1 MFIGAYAAATSIWGK
16 NEWTM
21 QGFCSKAR
29 EKFMGDVPFAGG
41 PDVGNPTGFQNG
53 GQLQI
58 EGQLI
63 VFVVSSVV
71 LLLVF
76 RKMLRNRFFNNS
88 KESDDELADE
98 YIGKTAVALTDF
110 ANGHGEVEFKGSK
123 WEALSADE
131 IRKGDTVVI
140 SSRESIK
147 LTVEKK

>member
-1 MFIGAYAAATSIWGK
+1 MSVVTIWLLCGVIGLALELILPGLIVLFFGCGALLTGVATWIFPS
-16 NEWTM
+16 
-21 QGFCSKAR
+21 
-29 EKFMGDVPFAGG
+29 
-41 PDVGNPTGFQNG
+41 
-53 GQLQI
+53 LQI

>member
-1 MFIGAYAAATSIWGK
+1 MSVVTIWLLCGVIGLALELILPGLIVLFFGCGALLTGIAAWIFPS
-16 NEWTM
+16 
-21 QGFCSKAR
+21 
-29 EKFMGDVPFAGG
+29 
-41 PDVGNPTGFQNG
+41 
-53 GQLQI
+53 LQI

-88 KESDDELADE
+88 KESGDELADE

>member
-1 MFIGAYAAATSIWGK
+1 MSVVTIWLLCGVIGLALELILPGLIVLFFGCGALLTGVATWIFPS
-16 NEWTM
+16 
-21 QGFCSKAR
+21 
-29 EKFMGDVPFAGG
+29 
-41 PDVGNPTGFQNG
+41 
-53 GQLQI
+53 LQI

-88 KESDDELADE
+88 KESGDELADE

-140 SSRESIK
+140 FSRESIK

>member
-1 MFIGAYAAATSIWGK
+1 MSVVTIWLLCGVIGLALELILPGLIVLFFGCGALLTGIATWIIPSLK
-16 NEWTM
+16 
-21 QGFCSKAR
+21 
-29 EKFMGDVPFAGG
+29 
-41 PDVGNPTGFQNG
+41 
-53 GQLQI
+53 I

-76 RKMLRNRFFNNS
+76 RKMLRNRFFNKS

-98 YIGKTAVALTDF
+98 YIGKTAVALSDF
-110 ANGHGEVEFKGSK
+110 ADGRGEVEFKGSK
-123 WEALSADE
+123 WEALSSDE
-131 IRKGDTVVI
+131 IHQGDTVVI

>member
-1 MFIGAYAAATSIWGK
+1 MNVVTIWLLCGVIGLALELILPGLIVLFFGCGALLTGIATWIFPS
-16 NEWTM
+16 
-21 QGFCSKAR
+21 
-29 EKFMGDVPFAGG
+29 
-41 PDVGNPTGFQNG
+41 
-53 GQLQI
+53 LQI

-88 KESDDELADE
+88 KESGDELADE

>member
-1 MFIGAYAAATSIWGK
+1 MSVVTIWLLCGVIGLALELILPGLIVLFFGCGALITGIATWIFPS
-16 NEWTM
+16 
-21 QGFCSKAR
+21 
-29 EKFMGDVPFAGG
+29 
-41 PDVGNPTGFQNG
+41 
-53 GQLQI
+53 LQI

-88 KESDDELADE
+88 KESGDELADE

-123 WEALSADE
+123 WEALSVNE

>member
-1 MFIGAYAAATSIWGK
+1 MSVVTIWLLCGVIGLALELILPGLIVLFFGCGALLTGIATWIFPS
-16 NEWTM
+16 
-21 QGFCSKAR
+21 
-29 EKFMGDVPFAGG
+29 
-41 PDVGNPTGFQNG
+41 
-53 GQLQI
+53 LQI

-76 RKMLRNRFFNNS
+76 RKMLRNRFFNKS

>member
-1 MFIGAYAAATSIWGK
+1 MSVVTIWLLCGVIGLALELILPGLIVLFFGCGALLTGIAAWIFPS
-16 NEWTM
+16 
-21 QGFCSKAR
+21 
-29 EKFMGDVPFAGG
+29 
-41 PDVGNPTGFQNG
+41 
-53 GQLQI
+53 LQI

-88 KESDDELADE
+88 KESGDELADE

-110 ANGHGEVEFKGSK
+110 ADGRGEVEFKGSK
-123 WEALSADE
+123 WEALSSDE
-131 IRKGDTVVI
+131 IHKGENVVI

>member
-1 MFIGAYAAATSIWGK
+1 MSVVTIWLLCGVIGLALELILPGLIVLFFGCGALLTGIATWIFPS
-16 NEWTM
+16 
-21 QGFCSKAR
+21 
-29 EKFMGDVPFAGG
+29 
-41 PDVGNPTGFQNG
+41 
-53 GQLQI
+53 LQI

>member
-1 MFIGAYAAATSIWGK
+1 MSVVTIWLLCGVIGLALELILPGLIVLFFGCGALLTGIATWIFPS
-16 NEWTM
+16 
-21 QGFCSKAR
+21 
-29 EKFMGDVPFAGG
+29 
-41 PDVGNPTGFQNG
+41 
-53 GQLQI
+53 LQI

-110 ANGHGEVEFKGSK
+110 ANGHGEVEFKGSQ

>member
-1 MFIGAYAAATSIWGK
+1 MSVVTIWLLCGVIGLALELILPGLIVLFFGCGALLTGIATWIFS
-16 NEWTM
+16 
-21 QGFCSKAR
+21 S
-29 EKFMGDVPFAGG
+29 
-41 PDVGNPTGFQNG
+41 
-53 GQLQI
+53 LQI

-131 IRKGDTVVI
+131 ICKGDTVVI

>member
-1 MFIGAYAAATSIWGK
+1 MSVVTIWLLCGVIGLALELILPGLVVLFFGCGALLTGIATWIFPS
-16 NEWTM
+16 
-21 QGFCSKAR
+21 
-29 EKFMGDVPFAGG
+29 
-41 PDVGNPTGFQNG
+41 
-53 GQLQI
+53 LQI

>member
-1 MFIGAYAAATSIWGK
+1 MSVVTIWLLCGVIGLALELILPGLIVLFFGCGALLTGIATWIFPS
-16 NEWTM
+16 
-21 QGFCSKAR
+21 
-29 EKFMGDVPFAGG
+29 
-41 PDVGNPTGFQNG
+41 
-53 GQLQI
+53 LQI

-76 RKMLRNRFFNNS
+76 RKMLRNRFFNRS

>member
-1 MFIGAYAAATSIWGK
+1 M
-16 NEWTM
+16 
-21 QGFCSKAR
+21 
-29 EKFMGDVPFAGG
+29 
-41 PDVGNPTGFQNG
+41 
-53 GQLQI
+53 
-58 EGQLI
+58 
-63 VFVVSSVV
+63 
-71 LLLVF
+71 LVF

-110 ANGHGEVEFKGSK
+110 VNGHGEVEFKGSK

>member
-1 MFIGAYAAATSIWGK
+1 MSVVTIWLLCGVIGLALELILPGLIVLFFGCGALLTGIATWIFPS
-16 NEWTM
+16 
-21 QGFCSKAR
+21 
-29 EKFMGDVPFAGG
+29 
-41 PDVGNPTGFQNG
+41 
-53 GQLQI
+53 LQI

-131 IRKGDTVVI
+131 IRKVDTVVI

>member
-1 MFIGAYAAATSIWGK
+1 MSVVTIWLLCGVIGLALELILPGLIVLFFGCGALLTGIATWIFPS
-16 NEWTM
+16 
-21 QGFCSKAR
+21 
-29 EKFMGDVPFAGG
+29 
-41 PDVGNPTGFQNG
+41 
-53 GQLQI
+53 LQI

-131 IRKGDTVVI
+131 IRKGETVVI

>member
-1 MFIGAYAAATSIWGK
+1 MSVVTIWLLCGVIGLALELILPGLIVLFFGCGALLTGIATWIFPS
-16 NEWTM
+16 
-21 QGFCSKAR
+21 
-29 EKFMGDVPFAGG
+29 
-41 PDVGNPTGFQNG
+41 
-53 GQLQI
+53 LQI

-88 KESDDELADE
+88 KESGDELADE

-123 WEALSADE
+123 WEALSVNE

>member
-1 MFIGAYAAATSIWGK
+1 MSVVTIWLLCGVIGLALELILPGLIVLFFGCGALLTGIATWIFPS
-16 NEWTM
+16 
-21 QGFCSKAR
+21 
-29 EKFMGDVPFAGG
+29 
-41 PDVGNPTGFQNG
+41 
-53 GQLQI
+53 LQI

-76 RKMLRNRFFNNS
+76 RKMLRNRFFNKS
-88 KESDDELADE
+88 KDSDDELADE

>member
-1 MFIGAYAAATSIWGK
+1 MSVVTIWLLCGVIGLALELILPGLIVLFFGCGALLTGIAAWIFPS
-16 NEWTM
+16 
-21 QGFCSKAR
+21 
-29 EKFMGDVPFAGG
+29 
-41 PDVGNPTGFQNG
+41 
-53 GQLQI
+53 LQI

-76 RKMLRNRFFNNS
+76 RKMLRNRFFNKS
-88 KESDDELADE
+88 KESGDELADE

>member
-1 MFIGAYAAATSIWGK
+1 MSVVTIWLLCGVIGLALELILPGLIVLFFGCGALLTGIAAWIFPS
-16 NEWTM
+16 
-21 QGFCSKAR
+21 
-29 EKFMGDVPFAGG
+29 
-41 PDVGNPTGFQNG
+41 
-53 GQLQI
+53 LQI

-76 RKMLRNRFFNNS
+76 RKMLRNRFFNKS

-110 ANGHGEVEFKGSK
+110 TDGRGEVEFKGSK
-123 WEALSADE
+123 WEALSVNE

-140 SSRESIK
+140 SGRESIK

>member
-1 MFIGAYAAATSIWGK
+1 MSVVTIWLLCGVIGLALELILPGLIVLFFGCGALLTGIATWIFPS
-16 NEWTM
+16 
-21 QGFCSKAR
+21 
-29 EKFMGDVPFAGG
+29 
-41 PDVGNPTGFQNG
+41 
-53 GQLQI
+53 LQI

-131 IRKGDTVVI
+131 IRKGETVVI
-140 SSRESIK
+140 SSRKSIK

>member
-1 MFIGAYAAATSIWGK
+1 MSVVTIWLLCGVIGLALELILPGLIVLFFGCGALLTGIATWISP
-16 NEWTM
+16 
-21 QGFCSKAR
+21 S
-29 EKFMGDVPFAGG
+29 
-41 PDVGNPTGFQNG
+41 
-53 GQLQI
+53 LQI

>member
-1 MFIGAYAAATSIWGK
+1 MSVVTIWLLCGVIGLALELILPGLIVLFFGCGALLTGIATWIFPS
-16 NEWTM
+16 
-21 QGFCSKAR
+21 
-29 EKFMGDVPFAGG
+29 
-41 PDVGNPTGFQNG
+41 
-53 GQLQI
+53 LQI

-140 SSRESIK
+140 SSRKSIK

>member
-1 MFIGAYAAATSIWGK
+1 MSVVTIWLLCGVIGLALELILPGLIVLFFGCGALLTGIATWIFPS
-16 NEWTM
+16 
-21 QGFCSKAR
+21 
-29 EKFMGDVPFAGG
+29 
-41 PDVGNPTGFQNG
+41 
-53 GQLQI
+53 LQI

-76 RKMLRNRFFNNS
+76 RKMLRNRFFNKS

-131 IRKGDTVVI
+131 IRKGETVVI

>member
-1 MFIGAYAAATSIWGK
+1 MSVVTIWLLCGVIGLALELILPGFIVLFFGCGALL
-16 NEWTM
+16 
-21 QGFCSKAR
+21 
-29 EKFMGDVPFAGG
+29 
-41 PDVGNPTGFQNG
+41 TGIADWIFPS
-53 GQLQI
+53 LQI

-76 RKMLRNRFFNNS
+76 RKMLRNRFFNKS

-110 ANGHGEVEFKGSK
+110 TNGRGEVEFKGSK
-123 WEALSADE
+123 WEALSSDE
-131 IRKGDTVVI
+131 IHKGENVVI

>member
-1 MFIGAYAAATSIWGK
+1 MSVVTIWLLCGVIGLALELILPGLIVLFFGCGSLLTGIATWIFPS
-16 NEWTM
+16 
-21 QGFCSKAR
+21 
-29 EKFMGDVPFAGG
+29 
-41 PDVGNPTGFQNG
+41 
-53 GQLQI
+53 LQI

-71 LLLVF
+71 LLLFF

-98 YIGKTAVALTDF
+98 YIGKAAVALTDF

>member
-1 MFIGAYAAATSIWGK
+1 MSVVTIWLLCGVIGLALELILPGLIVLFFGCGALLTGVATWIFPS
-16 NEWTM
+16 
-21 QGFCSKAR
+21 
-29 EKFMGDVPFAGG
+29 
-41 PDVGNPTGFQNG
+41 
-53 GQLQI
+53 LQI

-76 RKMLRNRFFNNS
+76 RKMLRNRFFNKS

>member
-1 MFIGAYAAATSIWGK
+1 MSVVTIWLLCGVIGLALELILPGLIVLFFGCGALLTGIATWIFPS
-16 NEWTM
+16 
-21 QGFCSKAR
+21 
-29 EKFMGDVPFAGG
+29 
-41 PDVGNPTGFQNG
+41 
-53 GQLQI
+53 LQI

-88 KESDDELADE
+88 KECDDELADE

>member
-1 MFIGAYAAATSIWGK
+1 MSVVTIWLLCGVIGLALELILPGLIVLFFGCGALLTGIATWIFPS
-16 NEWTM
+16 
-21 QGFCSKAR
+21 
-29 EKFMGDVPFAGG
+29 
-41 PDVGNPTGFQNG
+41 
-53 GQLQI
+53 LQI

-98 YIGKTAVALTDF
+98 YIGKAAVALTDF

>member
-1 MFIGAYAAATSIWGK
+1 MSVVTIWLLCGVIGLALELILPGLIVLFFGCGALL
-16 NEWTM
+16 
-21 QGFCSKAR
+21 
-29 EKFMGDVPFAGG
+29 
-41 PDVGNPTGFQNG
+41 TGVVTWIFPS
-53 GQLQI
+53 LQI

>member
-1 MFIGAYAAATSIWGK
+1 MSVVTIWLLCGVIGLALELILPGLIVLFFGCGALLTGIATWIFPS
-16 NEWTM
+16 
-21 QGFCSKAR
+21 
-29 EKFMGDVPFAGG
+29 
-41 PDVGNPTGFQNG
+41 
-53 GQLQI
+53 LQI

-123 WEALSADE
+123 WEALSVDE

>member
-1 MFIGAYAAATSIWGK
+1 MSVVTIWLLCGVIGLALELILPGLIVLFFGCGALLTGIATWIFPS
-16 NEWTM
+16 
-21 QGFCSKAR
+21 
-29 EKFMGDVPFAGG
+29 
-41 PDVGNPTGFQNG
+41 
-53 GQLQI
+53 LQI

-88 KESDDELADE
+88 KESGDELADE

>member
-1 MFIGAYAAATSIWGK
+1 MSVVTIWLLCGVIGLALELILPGLIVLFFGCGALLTGVATWIFPS
-16 NEWTM
+16 
-21 QGFCSKAR
+21 
-29 EKFMGDVPFAGG
+29 
-41 PDVGNPTGFQNG
+41 
-53 GQLQI
+53 LQI

-71 LLLVF
+71 LLLFF